1 MYKTSQSAPTDPA
14 QPRHACHGIG
24 FKAVVDAPRLATHE
38 TVRHGTPDSA
48 IGGVVSVVAQNEVLS
63 RRHDYGPPGLRN
75 RTGPLCRQ
83 LHPWLSLRDAIA
95 QQRVSLHPESVTW
108 QSHHAFD
115 ECHVGFGRP
124 VEDQQF
130 IQSRAAPA
138 RESQVPEGQPRS
150 KREFI
155 YKYEVTLL

>member
-14 QPRHACHGIG
+14 APRYAYHGVG
-24 FKAVVDAPRLATHE
+24 FKAVVDAPRLATQE
-38 TVRHGTPDSA
+38 TIGYGTPDSA
-48 IGGVVSVVAQNEVLS
+48 VGRVVSIVAQDEVLS
-63 RRHDYGPPGLRN
+63 RSHDYGPPGLRN
-75 RTGPLCRQ
+75 RTGSLCRQ

-95 QQRVSLHPESVTW
+95 QQRVSLHPESVTG

-130 IQSRAAPA
+130 VQLRAAPA
-138 RESQVPEGQPRS
+138 REPQVPEGQP
-150 KREFI
+150 
-155 YKYEVTLL
+155 